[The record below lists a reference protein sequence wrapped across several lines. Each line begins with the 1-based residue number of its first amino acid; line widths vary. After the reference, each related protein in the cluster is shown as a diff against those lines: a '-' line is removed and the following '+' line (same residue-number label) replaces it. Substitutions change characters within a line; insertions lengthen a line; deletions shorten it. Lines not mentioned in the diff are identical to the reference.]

1 MEVHTQLD
9 CPKCGATLEL
19 KYTTDVMTH
28 TDTITVNVIFS
39 INCPSCEWS
48 AEVTA
53 TNSVS
58 QEELNEIYIIETEN
72 GD

>member
-1 MEVHTQLD
+1 MD
-9 CPKCGATLEL
+9 CPKCGATLEW
-19 KYTTDVMTH
+19 KYTTDEMSLTDAMTV
-28 TDTITVNVIFS
+28 DVIFS
-39 INCPSCEWS
+39 INCPACEWS